1 MEINFLFLKS
11 KRGILKIAEMVVSF
25 VAFVSFAASA
35 SGVFIAVPLM
45 EILITLAFYLLYL
58 LKLDSKMTLLFW
70 PLMDGV
76 NSVFAA
82 LILLIVCI
90 AAVVSRITSGVITGS
105 VFGFGAAALYIT
117 DAYVMCSLITLNQRK
132 VPSK

>member
-1 MEINFLFLKS
+1 MEVNYLFLKS
-11 KRGILKIAEMVVSF
+11 KRSGLKIAEMVAAF
-25 VAFVSFAASA
+25 VVIVSFAASS

-45 EILITLAFYLLYL
+45 EILITLAFYLLFL

-82 LILLIVCI
+82 VLLLIVCI
-90 AAVVSRITSGVITGS
+90 AAVVSRVTAGIITGS
-105 VFGFGAAALYIT
+105 VFGFIAVALYIA
-117 DAYVMCSLITLNQRK
+117 DSYIMCSLITVNQQKTSSR
-132 VPSK
+132 